1 MTPATEG
8 FIPGLGV
15 EESWAIVG
23 GGIGLLVMVFIVI
36 LVALVTKTPLRCAFK
51 RGENAIAVGMND
63 SDMPLNTSAA
73 SASSSV

>member
-8 FIPGLGV
+8 LIPGLGV

-36 LVALVTKTPLRCAFK
+36 VVAMVTKTPLRCAFK
-51 RGENAIAVGMND
+51 RGENALSVGMND

-73 SASSSV
+73 SAASSV